1 MIPRIKNIEAKDN
14 FLLLVTF
21 DNNEQVLYD
30 VKDDIKAIAD
40 FRPLQTETG
49 LFNNFQLG
57 PSRTCVYWSDRI
69 DLPSDAILEYGKKLN
84 NQ

>member
-21 DNNEQVLYD
+21 DDNEQVLYD
-30 VKDDIKAIAD
+30 VKDDIKTIAD
-40 FRPLQTETG
+40 FRLLQTETG
-49 LFNNFQLG
+49 LFNNFQLD

-84 NQ
+84 TQ